1 MIKIGLF
8 AMIGQVSIES
18 LRHYDR
24 QGLLKPSQVDA
35 FTGYRYY
42 ALDQLPRLHRI
53 LALKELGLSLEQI
66 ALLLDG
72 EVSVTQVRAMLQSR
86 LAQLQ
91 QTQAETAAQLA
102 LLRARLIA
110 LNTEDKLMMQEVL
123 IKMTEPVLVAGRRFI
138 LKENP
143 GTVGDTVVIE
153 DLSSAFEESARFIGE
168 RGGQRAGPAIALWY
182 TPPTQ
187 MADEDVEAAF
197 PLRESIADGERVR
210 VHPLPAERVAAIMHT
225 GDFRQFSQSVRALVQ
240 WIEDNGYRM
249 NGALREIYHKFDP
262 ANIKDVLVEVQ
273 MPVTNA

>member
-8 AMIGQVSIES
+8 AMIGQVSIET

-53 LALKELGLSLEQI
+53 LALKELGLSLDQI

-72 EVSVTQVRAMLQSR
+72 EVSVMQVRAMLQTR

-91 QTQAETAAQLA
+91 QVQSETAAQLA
-102 LLRARLIA
+102 LLRTRLIA
-110 LNTEDKLMMQEVL
+110 LDMEDTMTTQEVL
-123 IKMTEPVLVAGRRFI
+123 IKTTEPMLVAGRRFI

-143 GTVGDTVVIE
+143 GSEGKTVVIE
-153 DLSSAFEESARFIGE
+153 DLSSAFDESARYIGE
-168 RGGQRAGPAIALWY
+168 CGGQLAGPAIALWY

-187 MADEDVEAAF
+187 MVGEDVEAAF
-197 PLRESIADGERVR
+197 PLRESIADGERVC
-210 VHPLPAERVAAIMHT
+210 VHPLPVERVATIMHT
-225 GDFRQFSQSVRALVQ
+225 GDFRQFNQSVRALVK

-249 NGALREIYHKFDP
+249 NGALREVYHKFDP
-262 ANIKDVLVEVQ
+262 ANIEDVLVEVQ
-273 MPVTNA
+273 MPVALA